1 MSQQQLQHWSAA
13 EYLAFERSHPE
24 RHAFIDGRIVLQAGG
39 SRMHA
44 LICANTVSTLHRQ
57 LIDRECSVYGSDMRI
72 AIPQRNQYLYPD
84 VSVACEPARFADDYE
99 DSLTTPTLII
109 EVLSPSTERYDR
121 SKKFQSYQ
129 AVETFQEY
137 LLIAQD
143 ALLVEHF
150 VRHTDT
156 LWSFDAHSDHSAIIT
171 LRSIGCVLALAD
183 IYAKVTFTESDDN
196 PTPQG

>member
-1 MSQQQLQHWSAA
+1 MSQQQLQHCSAA

-39 SRMHA
+39 SRTHA
-44 LICANTVSTLHRQ
+44 LISANTVSTLHRQ
-57 LIDRECSVYGSDMRI
+57 LSDRECSVYGSDMRI

-84 VSVACEPARFADDYE
+84 VSVACEPARFTDDYE
-99 DSLTTPTLII
+99 DSLTTPTMII

-121 SKKFQSYQ
+121 GKKFQAYQ
-129 AVETFQEY
+129 AIETFQEY

-150 VRHTDT
+150 VRHADN
-156 LWSFDAHSDHSAIIT
+156 LWSFDAHSDHSAVIT
-171 LRSIGCVLALAD
+171 LRSIGCALALAD
-183 IYAKVTFTESDDN
+183 VYAKVAFAEADDDTA
-196 PTPQG
+196 PE